1 MKTVLISGASIAG
14 PTLAYWLSEYGFAPT
29 VVERAPAPRDGGYKI
44 DIRGAAL
51 DVVERMGL
59 LPRIEALSTDMR
71 VAHFV
76 DARGERLASMDAELF
91 GGRENTDVEIMR
103 GDLGRLL
110 HEATADRAEYIFDD
124 SITSMT
130 ETEDGV
136 LVTFERG
143 PSRVFDLVVGADGLH
158 SNVRGLAFGDEG
170 RFTRDLGHH
179 ISIFTVPNH
188 LNLDRVEMGRAEPG
202 GSALMYA
209 TSRAADARA
218 MFLFDSDGPA
228 PGRHDVEG
236 QKKTLAERFA
246 GFGWEV
252 PRLLDAMAD
261 APDFYFDSLSQ
272 IHMDTWSKGR
282 VVLVGDAAYCASPA
296 SGQGTSLSLVGA
308 YVLAGEL
315 AAASGDHAAAFA
327 AYERELRP
335 FVAANQALAEG
346 NLKGMVMKSRL
357 QIRFQMFMLRLL
369 PHLPGSSGMA
379 ERVTAKIHKA
389 ATAISLKSY

>member
-14 PTLAYWLSEYGFAPT
+14 PTLAYWLSEFGFAPT

-44 DIRGAAL
+44 DIRGVAL

-59 LPRIEALSTDMR
+59 LPKVRALSTDMKA
-71 VAHFV
+71 AHFV
-76 DARGERLASMDAELF
+76 DAHGKVLATMDAELF
-91 GGRENTDVEIMR
+91 GGREDADVEIMR

-110 HEATADRAEYIFDD
+110 HEATADRVEYVFGD
-124 SITSMT
+124 SITSLT
-130 ETEDGV
+130 ETDDGV

-170 RFTRDLGHH
+170 RFVRDLGHH

-188 LNLDRVEMGRAEPG
+188 LNLDRTEMCRAVPG
-202 GSALMYA
+202 GTALMYA
-209 TSRAADARA
+209 TARAADARA
-218 MFLFDSDGPA
+218 MFLFASEGPA
-228 PGRHDVEG
+228 RDRNDVEG
-236 QKKTLAERFA
+236 QKTTVAERFA
-246 GFGWEV
+246 DLGWEV

-261 APDFYFDSLSQ
+261 APDFYYDSLSQ
-272 IHMDTWSKGR
+272 IHMDTWSSGR
-282 VVLVGDAAYCASPA
+282 VTLVGDAAYCASPA

-315 AAASGDHAAAFA
+315 AAAAGDHTAAFV

-335 FVAANQALAEG
+335 FVTANQDLAEG
-346 NLKGMVMKSRL
+346 NLKGMVMKSGL

-369 PHLPGSSGMA
+369 PHLPGSSAMA
-379 ERVTAKIHKA
+379 RRITEKIHKA
-389 ATAISLKSY
+389 ATSVSLKSY